1 MWRNEYLTIIIF
13 LKIKVEKQNLV
24 FANLRESPVLNLSQL
39 QTFVT
44 VAAEGSMTAAADKL
58 FLTQPAVSQQ
68 MKNLEDEL
76 GVELIVRGS
85 KQIKMTAQGEIL
97 YEHAKKILSLAQV
110 AEVSI
115 KSVGAQLKGELRI
128 GTLNTIGL
136 HLMSPVVS
144 RLLKFNPDFKIKVD
158 YAKGEQLIQSYKKG
172 DLDVLVLP
180 EVELNYKS
188 TLPDSKSQVLFQ
200 EEMWL
205 VGSGKDEFYPMS
217 LSVAEIKKIPYVHF
231 ANEFPDFDLCLARAT
246 GTLQSVFESSNV
258 GTLKRVIEYGLGIG
272 FLPSHSIKK
281 QVRGGRLNRI
291 KITDFEYKMNFHY
304 YYKTSSASAETAKI
318 LFQALTGDQERS

>member
-1 MWRNEYLTIIIF
+1 M
-13 LKIKVEKQNLV
+13 
-24 FANLRESPVLNLSQL
+24 LNLSQL

-68 MKNLEDEL
+68 MKNMEDDL
-76 GVELIVRGS
+76 GVELIVRGA

-97 YEHAKKILSLAQV
+97 YEHAKKILSLAQM

-115 KSVGAQLKGELRI
+115 KSIGAKLHGELRI
-128 GTLNTIGL
+128 GTLNSIGL

-158 YAKGEQLIQSYKKG
+158 YAKGEDLVRDYKNNK
-172 DLDVLVLP
+172 LDVLVLP
-180 EVELNYKS
+180 DVEKHFKS
-188 TLPDSKSQVLFQ
+188 SLPDAKSEILFH

-205 VGSGKDEFYPMS
+205 VGSGKDEFYPPTIK
-217 LSVAEIKKIPYVHF
+217 LDEIKKIPYVHF
-231 ANEFPDFDLCLARAT
+231 SNEFPDFDKELEKRL
-246 GTLQSVFESSNV
+246 GTLPSVFESSNV
-258 GTLKRVIEYGLGIG
+258 GTLKRVIEYGLGVG

-281 QVRGGRLNRI
+281 QVRSGRLNHVR
-291 KITDFEYKMNFHY
+291 ITDFDYKMSFQY
-304 YYKTSSASAETAKI
+304 YYRATGATSETAHI

>member
-1 MWRNEYLTIIIF
+1 M
-13 LKIKVEKQNLV
+13 
-24 FANLRESPVLNLSQL
+24 LNLSQL

-44 VAAEGSMTAAADKL
+44 VASEGSMTAAADKL

-68 MKNLEDEL
+68 MKNMEDDL

-85 KQIKMTAQGEIL
+85 KQIKMTAQGEML
-97 YEHAKKILSLAQV
+97 YEHAKKILSLAQL

-128 GTLNTIGL
+128 GTLNSIGL

-144 RLLKFNPDFKIKVD
+144 RLLKYNPDFKIKVN
-158 YAKGEQLIQSYKKG
+158 YAKGEDLIQEYKNGK
-172 DLDVLVLP
+172 LDVLVLP
-180 EVELNYKS
+180 EIETNYKVNLS
-188 TLPDSKSQVLFQ
+188 DAKAQILFK

-205 VGSGKDEFYPMS
+205 VGSGKDEFYPTQIS
-217 LSVAEIKKIPYVHF
+217 IGELKKIPYVHF
-231 ANEFPDFDLCLARAT
+231 SEEYPDFDK
-246 GTLQSVFESSNV
+246 TLTSSVGNLPSVFESANV

-272 FLPSHSIKK
+272 FLPSHSIRK
-281 QVRGGRLNRI
+281 QVRGGRLNRVR
-291 KITDFEYKMNFHY
+291 ITDFEYKMNFYFYFKAVGKH
-304 YYKTSSASAETAKI
+304 AETAQI

>member
-1 MWRNEYLTIIIF
+1 M
-13 LKIKVEKQNLV
+13 
-24 FANLRESPVLNLSQL
+24 LNLSHL

-44 VAAEGSMTAAADKL
+44 VASEGSMTAAADKL

-68 MKNLEDEL
+68 MKNMEDEL

-85 KQIKMTAQGEIL
+85 KQIKMTAQGEML
-97 YEHAKKILSLAQV
+97 YEHAKKILSLAQA

-115 KSVGAQLKGELRI
+115 KSVGAQLRGELRI

-158 YAKGEQLIQSYKKG
+158 YAKGEDLIASYKKG
-172 DLDVLVLP
+172 QLDVVILP
-180 EVELNYKS
+180 EVEANYKA
-188 TLPDSKSQVLFQ
+188 TLNDSKSQILFQ

-205 VGSGKDEFYPMS
+205 VGSGKDEFYPMNVS
-217 LSVAEIKKIPYVHF
+217 IGELKKIPYVHF
-231 ANEFPDFDLCLARAT
+231 SNEFPDFDQKLLAAT
-246 GTLQSVFESSNV
+246 GPLQSVFESANV

-272 FLPSHSIKK
+272 FLPSTSIRK
-281 QVRGGRLNRI
+281 QVRGGRLNHI
-291 KITDFEYKMNFHY
+291 KVSDFSYKMNFHY
-304 YYKTSSASAETAKI
+304 YYKSTASTSETAKI

>member
-1 MWRNEYLTIIIF
+1 M
-13 LKIKVEKQNLV
+13 
-24 FANLRESPVLNLSQL
+24 LNLSQL

-44 VAAEGSMTAAADKL
+44 VASEGSMTAAADKL

-68 MKNLEDEL
+68 MKNMEDDL

-97 YEHAKKILSLAQV
+97 YEHAKKILSLAQL

-115 KSVGAQLKGELRI
+115 KSIGAQLRGELRI

-144 RLLKFNPDFKIKVD
+144 RLLKFNPDFKIKVE
-158 YAKGEQLIQSYKKG
+158 YTKGETLLQAYKNG
-172 DLDVLVLP
+172 ELDVLVLP
-180 EVELNYKS
+180 EIEANYH
-188 TLPDSKSQVLFQ
+188 TQLPDSKSQVLFK

-205 VGSGKDEFYPMS
+205 VGSGKDEFYPMNIS
-217 LSVAEIKKIPYVHF
+217 IAELKKIPYVHF
-231 ANEFPDFDLCLARAT
+231 AGEFPDFDTKLSNVT
-246 GTLQSVFESSNV
+246 GKLQSVFESANV

-291 KITDFEYKMNFHY
+291 RVSDFDYKMNFHY
-304 YYKTSSASAETAKI
+304 YHKNTGPISETAQI

>member
-1 MWRNEYLTIIIF
+1 M
-13 LKIKVEKQNLV
+13 
-24 FANLRESPVLNLSQL
+24 LNLSQL
-39 QTFVT
+39 QTFVM
-44 VAAEGSMTAAADKL
+44 VASEGSMTAAADKL

-68 MKNLEDEL
+68 MKSMEDDL

-85 KQIKMTAQGEIL
+85 KQIKMTAQGEML
-97 YEHAKKILSLAQV
+97 YEHAKKILSMAQL

-115 KSVGAQLKGELRI
+115 KSVGAQLKGVLRI
-128 GTLNTIGL
+128 GTLNSIGL

-144 RLLKFNPDFKIKVD
+144 RLLKFNPDFKIKVN
-158 YAKGEQLIQSYKKG
+158 YSNGENLIQSYKKG
-172 DLDVLVLP
+172 DLDILVLP
-180 EVELNYKS
+180 EVETNYKI
-188 TLPDSKSQVLFQ
+188 TLPDSKSQILFK

-205 VGSGKDEFYPMS
+205 VGSGKDEFYPNSIAMN
-217 LSVAEIKKIPYVHF
+217 EIKKIPYVHF
-231 ANEFPDFDLCLARAT
+231 ADEFPDFDKQLLEKV

-281 QVRGGRLNRI
+281 QVRGGRLNRVRI
-291 KITDFEYKMNFHY
+291 SDFDYKMNFHY
-304 YYKTSSASAETAKI
+304 YHKTAGAVSETAQI

>member
-1 MWRNEYLTIIIF
+1 M
-13 LKIKVEKQNLV
+13 
-24 FANLRESPVLNLSQL
+24 LNLSQL

-68 MKNLEDEL
+68 MKNMEDDL

-97 YEHAKKILSLAQV
+97 YEHAKKILSLAQM

-115 KSVGAQLKGELRI
+115 KSVGAKLHGELRI

-158 YAKGEQLIQSYKKG
+158 YAKGEALLAAYKKG
-172 DLDVLVLP
+172 DLDVIVLP
-180 EVELNYKS
+180 EIEANYH
-188 TLPDSKSQVLFQ
+188 TQLPDSKSQILFQ

-205 VGSGKDEFYPMS
+205 VGSGKDEFYPMNIS
-217 LSVAEIKKIPYVHF
+217 INELKKIPYVHF
-231 ANEFPDFDLCLARAT
+231 AGEFPDFDTKLSGVT
-246 GTLQSVFESSNV
+246 GKLQSVFESANV
-258 GTLKRVIEYGLGIG
+258 GTLKRVIEYGLGVG

-281 QVRGGRLNRI
+281 QVRGGRLNRV
-291 KITDFEYKMNFHY
+291 KVNDFEYKMSFHY
-304 YYKTSSASAETAKI
+304 YYKPSSVSGETAQI

>member
-1 MWRNEYLTIIIF
+1 M
-13 LKIKVEKQNLV
+13 
-24 FANLRESPVLNLSQL
+24 LNLSQL

-68 MKNLEDEL
+68 MKNMEDDL

-97 YEHAKKILSLAQV
+97 YEHAKKILSLAQT

-115 KSVGAQLKGELRI
+115 KSIGAKLHGELRI
-128 GTLNTIGL
+128 GTLNSIGL

-158 YAKGEQLIQSYKKG
+158 YAKGEDLVKDYKANK
-172 DLDVLVLP
+172 LDVLILP
-180 EVELNYKS
+180 DVEKHFNS
-188 TLPDSKSQVLFQ
+188 TLPDAKSEVLFQ

-205 VGSGKDEFYPMS
+205 VGSGKDEFYPPTIK
-217 LSVAEIKKIPYVHF
+217 LEEIKKIPYVHF
-231 ANEFPDFDLCLARAT
+231 SDEFPDFDKLLQSRL

-258 GTLKRVIEYGLGIG
+258 GTLKRVIEYGLGIC

-281 QVRGGRLNRI
+281 QVRSGRLNHIR
-291 KITDFEYKMNFHY
+291 ITDFEYKMAFQY
-304 YYKTSSASAETAKI
+304 YYRATGKTSETAHI